1 MWKDKFA
8 QGKKECSNISI
19 KHCPNSTSLLTKSNC
34 SSQAYCW
41 GDSEYNQTVVPG
53 VCRNVG
59 PALAGVQC
67 NYDRDCGELPA
78 YCDHD
83 QNWQSLSPGQ
93 FHTCG
98 ILVSGVGYCWG
109 DNTYGQSDVPS
120 DTQVRWLLSML
131 LLFFA
136 YPNDISSHVCSGGE
150 KSLQAT
156 TTHVVSLRVAKDGAG
171 DQMCTVRLT
180 SQQKSLCGAQFL
192 LVAFTHAASQM
203 RVPSGAGVARRMGQH
218 RPRPSHLAA
227 AHGIQS
233 PRASFTHAPLT
244 TPAKGS
250 AGGVTSM
257 ACLMCPMQQS
267 GDSDCRQLWNLA
279 RICSILK
286 NQDPI

>member
-1 MWKDKFA
+1 M
-8 QGKKECSNISI
+8 
-19 KHCPNSTSLLTKSNC
+19 
-34 SSQAYCW
+34 
-41 GDSEYNQTVVPG
+41 
-53 VCRNVG
+53 G
-59 PALAGVQC
+59 PALAGLQC
-67 NYDRDCGELPA
+67 NYDHDCGGLPG

-83 QNWQSLSPGQ
+83 QHWQSLSPGQ

-131 LLFFA
+131 PIFWAF
-136 YPNDISSHVCSGGE
+136 PDISSHVCSGGE
-150 KSLQAT
+150 KFLLAT

-171 DQMCTVRLT
+171 DQMCMVRLT
-180 SQQKSLCGAQFL
+180 SQQKSLFGAQFL

-203 RVPSGAGVARRMGQH
+203 RVPSDAGVARRMGQH

-227 AHGIQS
+227 TRGIQS
-233 PRASFTHAPLT
+233 PQASFTPAPWT
-244 TPAKGS
+244 TPAKES

-267 GDSDCRQLWNLA
+267 GDSNYRQLWNLA
-279 RICSILK
+279 RICIIE
-286 NQDPI
+286 PIKKKSTSKLLCPSCEIHRFDS